1 MIRWAVVPMKPLE
14 EAKTRLSTILRPVEK
29 RNLVLSL
36 FIHTIVQLQ
45 ECDKFDGIAVITA
58 DPVLAAVAEKMKIH
72 VIKEAKPCDLN
83 SSLNEALSYLKE
95 YKVNGM
101 MILPGDLPF
110 LNARVLT
117 DMVSEIESHHT
128 MMISPDHLL
137 KGTNALYINP
147 IDNLPFSYGDNS
159 FTRHIQF
166 ARQMH
171 YNVKIYLSDHIK
183 VDIDSPEDF
192 NQHKDVLQYHLSDPT
207 DTIRTDE
214 AG

>member
-14 EAKTRLSTILRPVEK
+14 EAKSRLAAILTPVEK

-36 FIHTIVQLQ
+36 FTHTIVQLQ
-45 ECDKFDGIAVITA
+45 ECDKFEGIAVITA
-58 DPVLAAVAEKMKIH
+58 DPVIAALAEKMNIH
-72 VIKEAKPCDLN
+72 VISEARPSDLN
-83 SSLNEALSYLKE
+83 TSLNEALPFLKDN
-95 YKVNGM
+95 KLNGM
-101 MILPGDLPF
+101 MILPGDLPY
-110 LNARVLT
+110 LNARVLS
-117 DMVSEIESHHT
+117 DMVSEIEPHHT

-147 IDNLPFSYGDNS
+147 IDNLPFSYGENS
-159 FTRHIQF
+159 FTRHIEF

-171 YNVKIYLSDHIK
+171 YNVKIYLSDNIK

-192 NQHKDVLQYHLSDPT
+192 NLHKDILQHHLLDHQ
-207 DTIRTDE
+207 DTISSVQ